1 MTRLITVFSI
11 VSALVFTSVAPANA
25 IDSYDIGI
33 EMAWT
38 KCLPKKVSGTFK
50 LQTKLSGTSNWVTQG
65 TSPTY
70 TPDVGSECAR
80 WEYDIFWTPK
90 QVGTLALRVINGS
103 KVYESTTIK
112 VTNTGP
118 NATVTVKK
126 VSMPNFIGTR
136 DGAVHNWLVQKG
148 YKFSYSLRNIGGN
161 PKQSCMMSGN
171 NRIQRQ
177 SPAPG
182 TKVANDRNTW
192 LVVYVD
198 CEWRY

>member
-1 MTRLITVFSI
+1 VKRLITVFSI

-118 NATVTVKK
+118 NATSTVSYKN
-126 VSMPNFIGTR
+126 VPRMIGGR
-136 DGAVHNWLVQKG
+136 DGDARSWLQRNG
-148 YKFSYSLRNIGGN
+148 YKFTLNIRNIGYN
-161 PKQSCMMSGN
+161 PIVSCMMSGN
-171 NRIQRQ
+171 NLILKQ

-182 TKVANDRNTW
+182 TR
-192 LVVYVD
+192 VVNSAKTILAVFVD
-198 CEWRY
+198 CNGA